1 MSNATIITFASPK
14 GGVGKS
20 TCCLSIAGA
29 LASKGYAV
37 HIIDFDLT
45 QTLHRWF
52 TTNKPPIP
60 NLTVEAATEEN
71 FLQRIKANFFFDGF
85 LLIDVAGHYNELML
99 RASAIAALT
108 ITPSKLNEPDLIEAS
123 KLRRRISDL
132 AQEAGKPAVEH
143 RVLVNE
149 LPSSLSGHHVDAL
162 HQLSTSVTLKRFN
175 TMIATRGA
183 YSEAYV
189 TGLPPHFANQ
199 KRSAIRSAT
208 LEIDALTDEILSIIN
223 QTEALAA

>member
-1 MSNATIITFASPK
+1 MSNATIITFASSK

-29 LASKGYAV
+29 LAARCSAV

-45 QTLHRWF
+45 RTLHRWY
-52 TTNKPPIP
+52 TTNNPPIP
-60 NLTVEAATEEN
+60 NLTVEAATEAN

-99 RASAIAALT
+99 RASAIAGLA

-123 KLRRRISDL
+123 KLRRRIVEL
-132 AQEAGKPAVEH
+132 AHEAGKPAVEH

-162 HQLSTSVTLKRFN
+162 QQLTSSVTLTRFN
-175 TMIATRGA
+175 TLVSTRGA

-199 KRSAIRSAT
+199 KRSSIRSAT
-208 LEIDALTDEILSIIN
+208 MEIDALTDEILSILN